1 MTKYYGMFSDEGNQK
16 VQEIVQRGLL
26 ENRAWLEVYQD
37 LVNLAESNRD
47 RFGEATDTMVRD
59 IVYEALGRFNEN
71 FYVDPMTLQA

>member
-1 MTKYYGMFSDEGNQK
+1 MDNYYGMFSDEGNEAVAQ
-16 VQEIVQRGLL
+16 IVERGLL

-71 FYVDPMTLQA
+71 FYV